1 MNVRALFGVAAIF
14 NVVVGVAMLLAY
26 DALAPWLGLPPQP
39 TVWVHLVALIVLV
52 FGYAY
57 WRVARDPRRFR
68 EYIVLG
74 MVAKLGFVTVIY
86 GHFLAG
92 DATAMLAALVTADL
106 VFAGL
111 FAAHLK
117 RTPAD
122 GRR

>member
-1 MNVRALFGVAAIF
+1 
-14 NVVVGVAMLLAY
+14 
-26 DALAPWLGLPPQP
+26 
-39 TVWVHLVALIVLV
+39 
-52 FGYAY
+52 
-57 WRVARDPRRFR
+57 
-68 EYIVLG
+68 
-74 MVAKLGFVTVIY
+74 MVAKLGFVAVIY

-111 FAAHLK
+111 FGAHLK